1 MSTLERTLIIIKPDG
16 VQRGLIGPII
26 GRFEQRGM
34 KIAGL
39 KLMQVSESLAR
50 AHYAVH
56 EGKPFFA
63 GLIEYITSGPV
74 VVMVLEAKR
83 AIEIARKTVGATNPA
98 NAEPGTIRADF
109 GLEIGRNLVHGSDG
123 PETAAAEIALWFGPG
138 ELADYGRGNDRWIF
152 E

>member
-138 ELADYGRGNDRWIF
+138 ELADYGRSNDRWIF